1 MSARFGVVGV
11 EADAGDEEYFAQLL
25 QVDTDFLWDYA
36 SEGFTGGTPVNGR
49 IPLTN
54 DTRDDR
60 DNYYRTPVLTTLPSD
75 AAYWVELTMHRAST
89 GLIVSAPIRYYIR
102 DGSIAAPP
110 ASITGDA
117 LWAALQEIART
128 APTTTTNL
136 GDMLMLLCR
145 DAVMKKDINKTS
157 GLKKL
162 YADNGSSIL
171 VQQTVA
177 DDGTT
182 QTVGAMAA
190 P

>member
-1 MSARFGVVGV
+1 MGSARFSGVG
-11 EADAGDEEYFAQLL
+11 ALDDAGDSEYFFNLL
-25 QVDTDFLWDYA
+25 QVDTDFLWDFDNEEFSA
-36 SEGFTGGTPVNGR
+36 TPTNAQ
-49 IPLTN
+49 IPAIN

-60 DNYYRTPVLTTLPSD
+60 DNYYYAAAITTLPADSD
-75 AAYWVELTMHRAST
+75 YWVELTLHRGT
-89 GLIVSAPIRYYIR
+89 RIVGGPTRYYIR

-110 ASITGDA
+110 ASITGDV
-117 LWAALQEIART
+117 LWAALQDIART

-145 DAVMKKDINKTS
+145 DTVMKKDINKTS

-182 QTVGAMAA
+182 QTIGAMAA